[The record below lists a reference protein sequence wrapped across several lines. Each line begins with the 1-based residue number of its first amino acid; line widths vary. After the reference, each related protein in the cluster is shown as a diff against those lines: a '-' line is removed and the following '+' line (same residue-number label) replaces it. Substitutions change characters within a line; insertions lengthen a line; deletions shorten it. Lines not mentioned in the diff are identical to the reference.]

1 MGDVGSDLK
10 PSLRRGR
17 WEGPPGGGGN
27 KEPTLRDMTGDG
39 PRLPLS
45 RELVSD
51 LSEVGGAMGGVNG
64 NDALWSMGGVIEAV
78 TEVSGV
84 RVFVGVASG
93 DEKLAQLLVIGG
105 GSGGSE
111 SVKLVGKVGGADT
124 LKGGGVDGT
133 TSVGW
138 LNSD

>member
-10 PSLRRGR
+10 PSLKRGR
-17 WEGPPGGGGN
+17 WEEPPGGGGN
-27 KEPTLRDMTGDG
+27 NDPILTDITGEA

-51 LSEVGGAMGGVNG
+51 LSEGGGTIDGVIG
-64 NDALWSMGGVIEAV
+64 NEVLWSTGGVIEAV

-84 RVFVGVASG
+84 SVFVGVASG

-105 GSGGSE
+105 GSGGRE
-111 SVKLVGKVGGADT
+111 SVKLVGKVGGADM

-133 TSVGW
+133 GSVGW
-138 LNSD
+138 L